1 MRVVVCVK
9 HVPDTTELRVDPATG
24 APMLQYAPTRINDYD
39 RHALEEAARLREQQ
53 GASVSVLCAGPPE
66 AVRTMKEAVAAGAD
80 EAFLVSGPWAADLDP
95 GASARVLAAGVRHLG
110 ECDLVL
116 CGDLSE
122 DGYYGLVPG
131 MLAAHLGVPYVA
143 SATRLEVAGDAAT
156 VTIGAAS
163 GSYGGAPDSRDN
175 VIELVAQD
183 MQGLDVTLNG
193 AHLPEHK
200 NRADFD
206 AATKGWLNA
215 GGNVILAKSGKM
227 NVADAKTFEF
237 TLRPSFVLPS
247 EKFRLGNWNPADAI
261 KLTACM
267 LLGRAH

>member
-53 GASVSVLCAGPPE
+53 GASVTVLCAGPPE

-156 VTIGAAS
+156 VTRVAGDVEETYRLSLPAVVSVSRLINEPRVVTTLQVVRVAGSRVKTAS
-163 GSYGGAPDSRDN
+163 AGQ
-175 VIELVAQD
+175 V
-183 MQGLDVTLNG
+183 GLDESRL
-193 AHLPEHK
+193 APEQLGS
-200 NRADFD
+200 RIVGVRS
-206 AATKGWLNA
+206 AATPRRRELLTGDAESAVQQLIGYLTGA
-215 GGNVILAKSGKM
+215 GPLA
-227 NVADAKTFEF
+227 
-237 TLRPSFVLPS
+237 
-247 EKFRLGNWNPADAI
+247 
-261 KLTACM
+261 
-267 LLGRAH
+267 